1 MEDSDRRT
9 RARRRFSVVIPQ
21 LVLLLVLGFYRVW
34 TASAQLQSLRA
45 AAAPGGRSRNAR
57 YLGEITNAA
66 RQNAAGLVESSE
78 DHRHCASID
87 NLPPRRRCEHARLHC
102 KNGRSVLNYVSLH
115 YCALDQRS
123 WLSVPLLLAAVLLAF
138 FCLAETAERFFSPVA
153 TLMVEMLSM
162 SPTMGGVTL
171 LALGNGAPDVFAS
184 MAAIGGGNSRIG
196 LGAIIS
202 AGTFVSAFVV
212 GSVALVAAPFSVKPL
227 PFVRDVVFYLAAVGL
242 VFLVYMKGVVT
253 FWQAVGFVS
262 FYAVF
267 IVVVVVMD
275 LAREAQL
282 DHDQVPQKLVQAGID
297 EIYVEADVER
307 LNLCQES
314 FRKSWKDFLASF
326 WDFKVASLSSSK
338 IRSMLQAPLHVI
350 LRATIPEINPFNWS
364 RAYSTANFVFCP
376 LLLLVMFRSMIPI
389 DHPVVFFASSVK
401 LPLWS
406 LVLVQNLFLAAAFF
420 VSTKQPPEST
430 QFPVAFMAF
439 VMSVLW
445 ISFVASEL
453 LGCLAALGIVLGV
466 SPALLGLTVLAWG
479 NSMGDLVADIAIAR
493 AGKPEMAIAGCF
505 AGPMFNM
512 LVGLGFALV
521 LHTSYLEPPE
531 YYLSY
536 HPSLLI
542 AFGFL
547 FTGLVG
553 SLLVVACSKF
563 QVTRTWGLCLIGL
576 YFIFTLVSVFS
587 GTLS

>member
-297 EIYVEADVER
+297 EIYVEAD
-307 LNLCQES
+307 LLGFQ
-314 FRKSWKDFLASF
+314 
-326 WDFKVASLSSSK
+326 SSK
-338 IRSMLQAPLHVI
+338 SQLFQGTSIRSMLQAPLHVI